1 MAEREEISRGV
12 AAGEPCRPLAAR
24 LGRAPSTGSRELA
37 RDGGRG
43 RYRLRSLTPL
53 AAGGPSGQAGQAGD
67 RASGGGGGGG
77 QAGPAVVARA
87 DRRLAA
93 AGLPREDPVLGCRT
107 RPSTC
112 RCWSTAAGR
121 LAASSS
127 VAWARVGHAL
137 PADQA
142 AAPGTRPAARHPPPQ
157 PATRRR
163 PLPERCPAIGKATW
177 WSASDPA
184 RSGPGWS
191 ATAARG
197 GCSPPQPL
205 HRTSHAPS
213 ADRRRLGLAQQ
224 LGRSL
229 TWDQGRELAEHP
241 SSPSTPASR
250 SSAATRAARGSA
262 APTRTP
268 PACWARACPS
278 APTCA
283 SSTRPPWTPS
293 PPSSTAALDNPWGPS
308 HPPRHSRR
316 RCHDP
321 LRPPTVAD
329 G

>member
-1 MAEREEISRGV
+1 VSHQTIDLSLLVHSRG
-12 AAGEPCRPLAAR
+12 AG
-24 LGRAPSTGSRELA
+24 
-37 RDGGRG
+37 
-43 RYRLRSLTPL
+43 
-53 AAGGPSGQAGQAGD
+53 
-67 RASGGGGGGG
+67 
-77 QAGPAVVARA
+77 
-87 DRRLAA
+87 
-93 AGLPREDPVLGCRT
+93 
-107 RPSTC
+107 
-112 RCWSTAAGR
+112 
-121 LAASSS
+121 SS
-127 VAWARVGHAL
+127 VAWARSGDAL
-137 PADQA
+137 AAGQA
-142 AAPGTRPAARHPPPQ
+142 AAPGPRPAARHPPHQ

-177 WSASDPA
+177 WSASGPA

-191 ATAARG
+191 ATAARC

-213 ADRRRLGLAQQ
+213 ADRRRPGAGPAA
-224 LGRSL
+224 GRSL

-268 PACWARACPS
+268 TACWARACPS

-293 PPSSTAALDNPWGPS
+293 PPSATAALDNPWGPS
-308 HPPRHSRR
+308 HPPRHSQR

-321 LRPPTVAD
+321 LRPPSVSDSSLPPRNQGQTKQSAAPRRPGNRPD
-329 G
+329 GSTIARRDDPSLLQERIRGDQPAQEDRECPAPQSMKAFENLPVGSYVLVNLRKSGSRGERRVRSSSSNTNSFPQCGRGS